1 MIFIGIKNRAC
12 EKTKLPL
19 KTHDLR
25 FHSAVVAAERNR
37 RMSPE
42 RGRGQSAVSFG
53 GFVTA
58 DQTAES
64 DPRCLIASGLIGG
77 FDSAARPPIETADS
91 PKMVK
96 TRRSQGQSPCA
107 VFAQNQAQFRA
118 RADVSEHIRE
128 TNYTTLKAHQA

>member
-37 RMSPE
+37 RISPE

-64 DPRCLIASGLIGG
+64 DPRCLNASGLIGG
-77 FDSAARPPIETADS
+77 FYSAARPPIETADS
-91 PKMVK
+91 PKKGETKEKPRAFSMCGLRVK
-96 TRRSQGQSPCA
+96 PSTISCTRGR
-107 VFAQNQAQFRA
+107 FRTY
-118 RADVSEHIRE
+118 SGNELHH
-128 TNYTTLKAHQA
+128 T